1 MDTDTLGRDKIQ
13 ANVGISFWLMP
24 LICFKG
30 GESVWEE
37 ELQPPESLLR
47 ALEQVL
53 RS

>member
-30 GESVWEE
+30 GGGEVF
-37 ELQPPESLLR
+37 
-47 ALEQVL
+47 LEQVL